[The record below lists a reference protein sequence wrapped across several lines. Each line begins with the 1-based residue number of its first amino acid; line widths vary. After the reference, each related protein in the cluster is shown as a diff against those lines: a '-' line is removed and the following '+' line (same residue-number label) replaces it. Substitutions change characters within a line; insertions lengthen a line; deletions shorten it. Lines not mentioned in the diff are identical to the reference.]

1 MVHRVIADASGAAAG
16 AWPEVIEEKTTNRST
31 TALQRAEEGRYLH
44 MMFTLN
50 LTVIGV
56 YTLRPS
62 SGPGRIRQSPAWW
75 IRRHQLGLNEGFARV
90 GKISLGK

>member
-16 AWPEVIEEKTTNRST
+16 ACPEVTEEKTTNRST
-31 TALQRAEEGRYLH
+31 TALQRAEEGMYLH

-50 LTVIGV
+50 LTIIGV

-62 SGPGRIRQSPAWW
+62 SVPRRIRQSP
-75 IRRHQLGLNEGFARV
+75 
-90 GKISLGK
+90 S